1 MSQFVVRPVNID
13 DLDALHRLAQQT
25 GGGFTNLPPD
35 RDDLQRRIML
45 SDAAMRA
52 DIKRPDGELYILVCV
67 ETTTGNVIGTASVF
81 SKLGTQWPFYS
92 FRLINISQTC
102 RELNKILHSE
112 VLHLVN
118 DYDGCSEVG
127 GLFLSPEYRGTSAG
141 RLLARSRYLFI
152 AQARQRFSD
161 RICADL
167 RGYADENGHRPFW
180 EGLGRH
186 FFDMEFDD
194 ADRYN
199 GLQGNQFIA
208 DLMPK
213 YPIYVRLL
221 PEAAQKAIGR
231 PHDDGRGAYKL
242 LIEEG
247 FHYDNCVDI
256 FDAGPSVIAHVNDL
270 NGIKHSKEAT
280 VEIGDGTVGVLI
292 CAGRTVDFRAT
303 ASSIAIEP
311 ESVRISG
318 QTLKALSLN
327 MGDQVRYVLN

>member
-1 MSQFVVRPVNID
+1 MSQFIVRPVQLD
-13 DLDALHRLAQQT
+13 DLDALHHLAKQT

-45 SDAAMRA
+45 SDAAMHA
-52 DIKRPDGELYILVCV
+52 EIKMPKGELYILVCV
-67 ETTTGNVIGTASVF
+67 DTTTGDVIGTASIF
-81 SKLGTQWPFYS
+81 SKLGTEWPFYS
-92 FRLINISQTC
+92 FRLINLSQTC

-127 GLFLSPEYRGTSAG
+127 GLFLRPDYRGTAAG

-152 AQARQRFSD
+152 AQARERFAD

-167 RGYADENGHRPFW
+167 RGYADENGQRPFW

-242 LIEEG
+242 LMEEG

-256 FDAGPSVIAHVNDL
+256 FDAGPSVVANVNDL
-270 NGIKHSKEAT
+270 IGIKHSLEAT
-280 VEIGDGTVGVLI
+280 ANIGDGKTNGLI
-292 CAGRTVDFRAT
+292 CAGSAADFRIT
-303 ASSIAIEP
+303 ASALSAEAG
-311 ESVRISG
+311 SVKIPQ
-318 QTLKALSLN
+318 QTLNMLSLSA
-327 MGDQVRYVLN
+327 GDKVRYVLS

>member
-1 MSQFVVRPVNID
+1 MSQFIVRPVNID
-13 DLDALHRLAQQT
+13 DLDALLGLAKQT

-45 SDAAMRA
+45 SEAAMKA
-52 DIKRPDGELYILVCV
+52 DIKTPDGELYILVCV
-67 ETTTGNVIGTASVF
+67 DVASGDVIGTASIF
-81 SKLGTQWPFYS
+81 SKLGTEWPFYS
-92 FRLINISQTC
+92 FRIINISQTC

-127 GLFLSPEYRGTSAG
+127 GLFLNPDYRGTAAG

-152 AQARQRFSD
+152 AQARERFAD

-167 RGYADENGHRPFW
+167 RGYADDQGRRPFW

-186 FFDMEFDD
+186 FFNMEFED

-221 PEAAQKAIGR
+221 PEAAQNAIGR
-231 PHDDGRGAYKL
+231 PHDQGRGAYKL
-242 LIEEG
+242 LMEEG

-256 FDAGPSVIAHVNDL
+256 FDGGPSVVANVNDL
-270 NGIKHSKEAT
+270 NGIKHSLEAT
-280 VEIGDGTVGVLI
+280 VEIGGGKTAGLI
-292 CAGRTVDFRAT
+292 CAGSAADFRVT
-303 ASSIAIEP
+303 AASLA
-311 ESVRISG
+311 VDLGLVKISG
-318 QTLKALSLN
+318 QTLEALSLSV
-327 MGDQVRYVLN
+327 GDKVRYVFS